1 MEKPGGRR
9 PTENSS
15 LLGACLK
22 DHAALVLVF
31 IQPSNAHP
39 SLFSSSE
46 SYFLVCLVSNLFTNH
61 KLLHLSLNIA
71 GVGGALGDAAPAVV
85 TVDLPST
92 KPLYVPV

>member
-22 DHAALVLVF
+22 DHAALG
-31 IQPSNAHP
+31 S
-39 SLFSSSE
+39 
-46 SYFLVCLVSNLFTNH
+46 
-61 KLLHLSLNIA
+61 